1 MKRNF
6 QLVEIK
12 YKSETTFSIYF
23 LKTDFDSVNNML
35 LRLCTV
41 TVMLRKTLLRDIGK
55 NDFLL
60 NLRKYNKA
68 TTEIY
73 NSLFESSMILKSYL
87 YLYKEHKLIIYT
99 NLKMHL

>member
-1 MKRNF
+1 M
-6 QLVEIK
+6 VEIK
-12 YKSETTFSIYF
+12 YKSETTFSVHF
-23 LKTDFDSVNNML
+23 LKGGFDSVNNML

-41 TVMLRKTLLRDIGK
+41 TEMLQKTLLRDIRK
-55 NDFLL
+55 TIFFL

-73 NSLFESSMILKSYL
+73 NSLFESSMSLKRYL
-87 YLYKEHKLIIYT
+87 YLYKDRKLIIYR